1 MRKRLG
7 DILQDQGLL
16 SDEQLAVAL
25 EEQRKTGHRL
35 GDALVT
41 LGFVTSSQVADAL
54 SEHLK
59 IERVNLDRRYLEPEI
74 VDLIPASVVI
84 SKHVLPIEMQDG
96 VLIVAMAD
104 PLDIN
109 IMDDLQRL
117 TGKIITPVV
126 ATEEEIEEAF
136 HRTRN
141 IAQSA
146 RELISRYED

>member
-7 DILQDQGLL
+7 DILKDQGLL
-16 SDEQLAVAL
+16 SDQQLAVAL
-25 EEQRKTGHRL
+25 DEQKRTGERL
-35 GDALVT
+35 GQTLSR
-41 LGFVTSSQVADAL
+41 LGFVTGSQVTDAL

-59 IERVNLDRRYLEPEI
+59 IERVHLARRYLEPEI
-74 VDLIPASVVI
+74 VDLIPASVIV
-84 SKHVLPIEMQDG
+84 SKHVLPIELQDG
-96 VLIVAMAD
+96 VLVVAMAD

-141 IAQSA
+141 IA
-146 RELISRYED
+146 